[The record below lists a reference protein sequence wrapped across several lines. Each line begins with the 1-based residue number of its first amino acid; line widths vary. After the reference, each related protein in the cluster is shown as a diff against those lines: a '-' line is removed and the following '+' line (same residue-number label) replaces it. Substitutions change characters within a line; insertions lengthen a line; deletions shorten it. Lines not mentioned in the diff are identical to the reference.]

1 MKITLLCYQLSQTS
15 GQSRFLFNIGRGLK
29 QMGQEVSVCALAAE
43 RLYVEELA
51 RQGISL
57 FCASRRMDSVVN
69 QLRTIMGSPV
79 LSRKLSKVVRRTQ
92 GSDWYVIL
100 ADETL
105 GIVDYLHESKI
116 AYLSQGDLDLMFLNP
131 AFYETE
137 GLIKRWLAWGF
148 VSRIRKHREWARK
161 CNILLGNSQFTK
173 QTMAFTYT
181 LPFHGVVYPPV
192 DVDLFRPLPQTDVSE
207 YAVALVRNAAEQNL
221 DLLRALASKISL
233 KVIGGGTLPRAEN
246 MGIVSDEKLVEV
258 LSGARVLAF
267 PPPAE
272 LFGYPILES
281 MSCGTPAVAFDSGG
295 PTELIDHEKNGWLVS
310 TRTEFLSAVEAAT
323 IEYYPSSVRE
333 EARRKA
339 IKFSIPEMTARLLTH
354 LR

>member
-1 MKITLLCYQLSQTS
+1 MRITLICYQLSRTS
-15 GQSRFLFNIGRGLK
+15 GQSRFLFNIARGLK
-29 QMGQEVSVCALAAE
+29 QSGQEVSVCALAAE
-43 RLYVEELA
+43 GLYVEELA

-57 FCASRRMDSVVN
+57 FCASRRMDSVGN

-79 LSRKLSKVVRRTQ
+79 LSRILSKVVRRAQ

-100 ADETL
+100 ADEAL
-105 GIVDYLHESKI
+105 GVVDYLHESKI
-116 AYLSQGDLDLMFLNP
+116 AYLSNGDLNLMFLNP

-137 GLIKRWLAWGF
+137 GLIKRWLARGF

-192 DVDLFRPLPQTDVSE
+192 DTDMFRPLPQTDVGE
-207 YAVALVRNAAEQNL
+207 YAIALVRNAGEQNL
-221 DLLRALASKISL
+221 GLLKTLASKINL

-246 MGIVSDEKLVEV
+246 MGIVSDAKLVQV

-267 PPPAE
+267 PPSAE
-272 LFGYPILES
+272 LFGYPVLES
-281 MSCGTPAVAFDSGG
+281 MSCGSPAVAFDNGG

-310 TRTEFLSAVEAAT
+310 TRAEFLSAVEAAA
-323 IEYYPSSVRE
+323 IDYYPSAIRE
-333 EARRKA
+333 EARGKA
-339 IKFSIPEMTARLLTH
+339 LKFSIPEMTAKLMSYLI
-354 LR
+354 